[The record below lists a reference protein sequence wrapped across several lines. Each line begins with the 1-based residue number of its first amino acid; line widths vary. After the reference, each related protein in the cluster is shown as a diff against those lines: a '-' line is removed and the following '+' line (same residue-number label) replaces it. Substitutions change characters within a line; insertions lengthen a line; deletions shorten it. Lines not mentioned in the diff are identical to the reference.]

1 MSKFDEQILV
11 VPREELFNSEEN
23 AFNGF
28 IGKNDGRYQPIVGT
42 FNNFEVKRRGDMEE
56 DPSYKQLIS
65 YVIISSEGGKET
77 LVYERLG
84 GGGEERLH
92 GLLSIGVGGHMN
104 DIEDADD
111 IDEKL
116 SINARRELEE
126 EVGLS
131 GDDIRNIEIMGLI
144 NDDDNEVGRVHIGL
158 VLKVSVDKGSV
169 SNMEADTL
177 SLKWISNDDLP
188 DLSPYES
195 WSELIIRDAYGR

>member
-11 VPREELFNSEEN
+11 VPRTELFNSEEN

-28 IGKNDGRYQPIVGT
+28 IGKNDGRYNSIVDT
-42 FNNFEVKRRGDMEE
+42 FSSYEVKRRGDMEE

-65 YVIISSEGGKET
+65 YVIISSGNDKET

-84 GGGEERLH
+84 GGGEKRLH
-92 GLLSIGVGGHMN
+92 GLLSVGVGGHMN
-104 DIEDADD
+104 DIEGTDD

-126 EVGLS
+126 EVGLA
-131 GDDIRNIEIMGLI
+131 GDDINSIEIMGLI

-188 DLSPYES
+188 ELSPYES

>member
-11 VPREELFNSEEN
+11 VPRTRLFNSEEN

-28 IGKNDGRYQPIVGT
+28 IGRDDDRYKSIVET
-42 FNNFEVKRRGDMEE
+42 FSDYEVRRRGDMEE
-56 DPSYKQLIS
+56 DPSYKQLVS
-65 YVIISSEGGKET
+65 YVIISSGDDEET

-104 DIEDADD
+104 DIEDMDD

-116 SINARRELEE
+116 SINAKRELEE
-126 EVGLS
+126 EVGLA
-131 GDDIRNIEIMGLI
+131 GDDVKNIEIMGLI
-144 NDDDNEVGRVHIGL
+144 NDDGNEVGRVHIGL
-158 VLKVSVDKGSV
+158 VLKVSVDKDSV
-169 SNMEADTL
+169 ANMEADTL
-177 SLKWISNDDLP
+177 SLKWTCNGDLSG
-188 DLSPYES
+188 LSPYES